1 LFQREVAIWVRRW
14 GVPEKWD
21 ALARR
26 WVVEFIV
33 QRKMGRFVF
42 LFSMKGTERGAA
54 GGFR

>member
-1 LFQREVAIWVRRW
+1 
-14 GVPEKWD
+14 VPEKWD